1 MQQEISKVLQEV
13 CDTAKVDWHV
23 LDLTNPEQVN
33 FIKSSLESLAKHLHV
48 SEKDIPNVV
57 DATMR
62 LLAPY
67 NGVDLKADK
76 VIEGVASGVA
86 EQFAMAWS
94 EYRKAHV
101 SESAYLS

>member
-1 MQQEISKVLQEV
+1 MQQEISTVLEMV
-13 CDTAKVDWHV
+13 RDTVKVDRHV
-23 LDLTNPEQVN
+23 LDLTNPNQVDY
-33 FIKSSLESLAKHLHV
+33 IKSNLQDLAKRLNV

-67 NGVDLKADK
+67 NGVDLSQS
-76 VIEGVASGVA
+76 GVVEAIASGVA

-101 SESAYLS
+101 SESTYLS

>member
-1 MQQEISKVLQEV
+1 MQQEISKVLEMV
-13 CDTAKVDWHV
+13 RDATKVDRKN
-23 LDLTNPEQVN
+23 LDLTNTSQVN
-33 FIKSSLESLAKHLHV
+33 FIKSSLENLAKRLHV